1 MKLCYSPGAC
11 SLAGHIVAAE
21 GGLALELEKVDLKTH
36 KTEGGEDF
44 YAINP
49 KGYVPTLK
57 LDDGSILTENAAVL
71 PFLGDK
77 TGAMPQDGMDYY
89 RAMEW
94 IGFVNSELHKSF
106 APLFH
111 GAPDDQKAKAKEKI
125 LGQLKLIEDRLTGDY
140 LMGTAFTPG
149 DAYLFVI
156 LRWAKGL
163 HIDLSGMPRITA
175 FKARME
181 GRAGVHKAM
190 KEEGLH

>member
-1 MKLCYSPGAC
+1 MKLYYSPGAC

-21 GGLALELEKVDLKTH
+21 GGLALDLEKVDLKTH

-57 LDDGSILTENAAVL
+57 LDDGSILAENAAVL

-77 TGAMPQDGMDYY
+77 TGAMPKNGMDYY
-89 RAMEW
+89 HALEW

-106 APLFH
+106 SPLFH
-111 GAPDDQKAKAKEKI
+111 GAPDEQKAKAKKKI
-125 LGQLKLIEDRLTGDY
+125 IGRLKLVEDRLTGDY
-140 LMGTAFTPG
+140 LMGSTFTPA

-156 LRWAKGL
+156 LRWAKTL
-163 HIDLSGMPRITA
+163 HIDVSHLPRVTA
-175 FKARME
+175 FKTRME
-181 GRAGVHKAM
+181 MRPGVQKAL
-190 KEEGLH
+190 KEEGL